1 MPDIPEQSE
10 PPEQSE
16 LSEQPGLPE
25 QSVQQAHNG
34 RGLPRRLGLSG
45 DALLDQVL
53 ARARKLPVRDRETLR
68 RQYPDL
74 SPDEI
79 ADRLIRSAAYASSGT
94 GAAVGVWA
102 VLPIVPAFPVELAA
116 ETVAA
121 VAIEIK
127 LVAEL
132 HEVYGLAVPGPAAR
146 RMTAYAIAWGERR
159 NAVLTPA
166 GLVLTAGS
174 RLRRRLSR
182 RVAGRAGRGAFSLAP
197 LLTGAAFGALFN
209 RRETLHLGR
218 AVHASLLREPRA
230 QRAWD

>member
-1 MPDIPEQSE
+1 MAE
-10 PPEQSE
+10 PSE
-16 LSEQPGLPE
+16 LPDQDDRE
-25 QSVQQAHNG
+25 
-34 RGLPRRLGLSG
+34 RGLSRRLGLSA

-68 RQYPDL
+68 KQYPDL
-74 SPDEI
+74 SPDQV
-79 ADRLIRSAAYASSGT
+79 ADRLIRSAAHASSGA

-116 ETVAA
+116 ETAAA

-132 HEVYGLAVPGPAAR
+132 HEVYDLAVPGPAAR

-182 RVAGRAGRGAFSLAP
+182 RVAGRAGRSAFSLAP

-218 AVHASLLREPRA
+218 AVQTSLLEEPRA
-230 QRAWD
+230 RRVWD

>member
-102 VLPIVPAFPVELAA
+102 VLP
-116 ETVAA
+116 
-121 VAIEIK
+121 
-127 LVAEL
+127 
-132 HEVYGLAVPGPAAR
+132 
-146 RMTAYAIAWGERR
+146 
-159 NAVLTPA
+159 PA

-230 QRAWD
+230 RRAWD